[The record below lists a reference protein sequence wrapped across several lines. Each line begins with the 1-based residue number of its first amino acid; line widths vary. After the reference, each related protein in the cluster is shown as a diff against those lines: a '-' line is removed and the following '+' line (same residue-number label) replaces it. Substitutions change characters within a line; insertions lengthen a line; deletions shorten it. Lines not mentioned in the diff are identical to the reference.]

1 MKKKQK
7 KSKKSAPKSRKV
19 TAAPTNKTGVSPLGD
34 RVLIRPLTVDELED
48 KVTSFGIIIPD
59 AAKEKPE
66 QGIVVAVGPGRRT
79 DEGVVVPLTVK
90 VGDRVMFSKYG
101 YDEIKL
107 HGQEYFVV
115 SESSVLA
122 VITN

>member
-19 TAAPTNKTGVSPLGD
+19 TTAPINKTGVSPLGD

-79 DEGVVVPLTVK
+79 DEGVVIVPTVK